1 MRGRDVTPRLRRP
14 DVALFMG
21 SLGGGGAERV
31 MIDIGRSLAR
41 RGLTVDLVV
50 IRAEGPYL
58 EIVPP
63 EVRLVDLKS
72 RRVAT
77 CLVKLVLYL
86 RRERPKALLVTL
98 ETAVLV
104 ALIAKVS
111 FARSVRVVV
120 RQANT
125 YSALFAHASF
135 RDRMILRV
143 LKVLMPRADG
153 VVANSNG
160 SADDL
165 GRSVPGVAGRVQ
177 VVPNPVVTPELR
189 EQAAL
194 PAAHPWFGDTGAPV
208 VLSVGRL
215 ASEKDHATLLRAFAG
230 VVRSQRARLVILG
243 EGPERG
249 NLLRLAEQ
257 LGIAEQVDLPGFV
270 VNPFAYMSRSRLL
283 AHSSRYEGSPNVL
296 VQAMACGTPVVST
309 DCDHGPRE
317 ILEGGKWG
325 RLVPVGD
332 AEAMAGAILET
343 LRDPIEPGSW
353 CRGRARTRRRR
364 RSSGTWRSS
373 ACADGLLEVAGL
385 LGLRA

>member
-1 MRGRDVTPRLRRP
+1 MEGCDVTPRPARP
-14 DVALFMG
+14 QVALFMG
-21 SLGGGGAERV
+21 TLGGGGAERV
-31 MIDIGRSLAR
+31 MLDIGRLLAR
-41 RGLTVDLVV
+41 RGVAVDLVV

-58 EIVPP
+58 EILPK

-72 RRVAT
+72 RRMVT
-77 CLVKLVLYL
+77 CLVKLLRYL
-86 RRERPKALLVTL
+86 RRDRPKALFVTM

-135 RDRMILRV
+135 KDRLILRV

-194 PAAHPWFGDTGAPV
+194 PVEHPWFGDTGVPV

-215 ASEKDHATLLRAFAG
+215 AP
-230 VVRSQRARLVILG
+230 V
-243 EGPERG
+243 EGPCDV
-249 NLLRLAEQ
+249 AE
-257 LGIAEQVDLPGFV
+257 GVCAGGE
-270 VNPFAYMSRSRLL
+270 FA
-283 AHSSRYEGSPNVL
+283 
-296 VQAMACGTPVVST
+296 
-309 DCDHGPRE
+309 
-317 ILEGGKWG
+317 
-325 RLVPVGD
+325 
-332 AEAMAGAILET
+332 AGAT
-343 LRDPIEPGSW
+343 GDPGGGS
-353 CRGRARTRRRR
+353 
-364 RSSGTWRSS
+364 
-373 ACADGLLEVAGL
+373 
-385 LGLRA
+385 

>member
-1 MRGRDVTPRLRRP
+1 MEGCDVTPRPSRP
-14 DVALFMG
+14 QVALFMG
-21 SLGGGGAERV
+21 TLGGGGAERV
-31 MIDIGRSLAR
+31 MLDIGRLLAR
-41 RGLTVDLVV
+41 RGVSVDLVV

-58 EIVPP
+58 EILPK

-72 RRVAT
+72 RRAAT
-77 CLVKLVLYL
+77 CLVKLVRYL

-125 YSALFAHASF
+125 YSALFAHASLK
-135 RDRMILRV
+135 DRMILRV
-143 LKVLMPRADG
+143 LKVLMPRADC

-189 EQAAL
+189 DQAAL
-194 PAAHPWFGDTGAPV
+194 PVEHPWFEDTGAPV

-215 ASEKDHATLLRAFAG
+215 APAKDHATLLRAFAR
-230 VVRSQRARLVILG
+230 VVRSQPARLVILG

-257 LGIAEQVDLPGFV
+257 LGIAEQVDLPGFR
-270 VNPFAYMSRSRLL
+270 VNPFAYMSKARLMV
-283 AHSSRYEGSPNVL
+283 HSSKYEGFPNVL

-317 ILEGGKWG
+317 ILEDGKWG

-332 AEAMAGAILET
+332 AEAMAEAIMET
-343 LRDPIEPGSW
+343 LRDPISPELLVS
-353 CRGRARTRRRR
+353 RA
-364 RSSGTWRSS
+364 GAFS
-373 ACADGLLEVAGL
+373 ADAAIDQYMEVLASC
-385 LGLRA
+385 